1 MSERRVHALRVFL
14 YSDKMR
20 RFKGNY
26 HFKLSVS
33 EKIWENRDY
42 KRPPSNVSTL
52 ATIFN
57 TSKVQ
62 VIHERFIY
70 ERKETRCLLRLE
82 KSWIQYFY
90 FYAVHDLPFWVV
102 WISSYLP
109 ISNCTVYPL
118 FLSSNDLELR
128 EPAVFQLAWS
138 SSFFR
143 FLFSRASFALILI
156 GDCFFPSHCTLT
168 IPQCTGPTKW
178 GKHHFSKM

>member
-1 MSERRVHALRVFL
+1 MSERRVHVLRVFL
-14 YSDKMR
+14 YSDEMW

-42 KRPPSNVSTL
+42 EKPLSDVSTL
-52 ATIFN
+52 PTMFN

-82 KSWIQYFY
+82 KFWIQYFY